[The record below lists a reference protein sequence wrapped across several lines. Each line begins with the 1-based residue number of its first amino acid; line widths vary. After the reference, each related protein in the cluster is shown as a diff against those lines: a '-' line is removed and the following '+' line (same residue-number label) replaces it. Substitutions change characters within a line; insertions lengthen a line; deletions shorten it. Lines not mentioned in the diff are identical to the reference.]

1 MQNLGLLVNILA
13 GYDKYHILNRDNLM
27 IKIEMHLFQKQKP
40 FPLFSAS
47 FLKSRLN
54 FKRFEKKDDPY
65 SFSISE
71 IKDSKKMV
79 TWMSKKS
86 RLRGPFDKQYG
97 KGGQALLNS
106 ASQHIYHIHLSL
118 ENKFS
123 GKRFLLLTCKIM
135 GCLLTHWLRMTSII
149 FLIETI

>member
-27 IKIEMHLFQKQKP
+27 IKTEMHLFQKQKP

-71 IKDSKKMV
+71 IKDSKKRV
-79 TWMSKKS
+79 
-86 RLRGPFDKQYG
+86 
-97 KGGQALLNS
+97 
-106 ASQHIYHIHLSL
+106 I
-118 ENKFS
+118 
-123 GKRFLLLTCKIM
+123 
-135 GCLLTHWLRMTSII
+135 
-149 FLIETI
+149 

>member
-27 IKIEMHLFQKQKP
+27 IKIEMHLFQKQKH

-79 TWMSKKS
+79 T
-86 RLRGPFDKQYG
+86 
-97 KGGQALLNS
+97 
-106 ASQHIYHIHLSL
+106 
-118 ENKFS
+118 
-123 GKRFLLLTCKIM
+123 
-135 GCLLTHWLRMTSII
+135 
-149 FLIETI
+149 